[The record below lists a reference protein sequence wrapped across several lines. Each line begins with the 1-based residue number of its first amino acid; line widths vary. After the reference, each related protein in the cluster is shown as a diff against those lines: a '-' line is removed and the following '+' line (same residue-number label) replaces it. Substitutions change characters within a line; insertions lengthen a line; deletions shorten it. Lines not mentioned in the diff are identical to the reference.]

1 MLCIGQVIYRLRFYK
16 SRDINI
22 VQADTTFKEKTRH
35 WWIQGGGGYGEPVPP
50 LLGFFFTKA
59 KFTSKI
65 STKRAQ
71 NLSQNAGNGHF

>member
-22 VQADTTFKEKTRH
+22 VQADTTFKKK
-35 WWIQGGGGYGEPVPP
+35 QGSGGSKGGGYGGPVPP

-65 STKRAQ
+65 NTKRAQ